1 MSLLPKFLYSNVL
14 RGITPTWSGTTVS
27 GSPPENSIDW
37 RDFSYFQ
44 ADTGNLD
51 FTMAVDTDIDGF
63 SAYVANFTGTG
74 AETITLQY
82 ESAPSVFSSLSSI
95 NPAGGKL
102 VFAATSAVTVL
113 AGRKIRLAVS
123 VGTGS
128 LLIRQLVVGEIMT
141 AERGQWASATN
152 PNFYQGIQVTNT
164 ISQNGSLLGRSIKR
178 LERKGKIQLD
188 HLSAAWVRS
197 TWEPFS
203 QHMARYPFIYAWNP
217 RDYNESCPNGS
228 TCYGEVAWAFSQGIK
243 APSHTQNGLL
253 SVDVPVRFLVAD
265 ENAI

>member
-1 MSLLPKFLYSNVL
+1 MSLLPKFLYNNVL
-14 RGITPTWSGTTVS
+14 RGITPSWSGTTVS
-27 GSPPENSIDW
+27 GSPPANSIDW

-51 FTMAVDTDIDGF
+51 FTMTTDTDIDTV
-63 SAYVANFTGTG
+63 SAYVATFTGTG
-74 AETITLQY
+74 TETIVLQY
-82 ESAPSVFSSLSSI
+82 ESSPSTYTTLQTI

-102 VFAATSAVTVL
+102 TFDEFTGVTVSS
-113 AGRKIRLAVS
+113 GRKIRFVITA
-123 VGTGS
+123 GTGS
-128 LLIRQLVVGEIMT
+128 LLLRQLVVGEVME

-178 LERKGKIQLD
+178 LERNGKIQLD

-203 QHMARYPFIYAWNP
+203 QHMARYPFVYSWNP
-217 RDYNESCPNGS
+217 RDYPTEI
-228 TCYGEVAWAFSQGIK
+228 AWAFSQGIK

>member
-1 MSLLPKFLYSNVL
+1 MIQPRFLYNNVL
-14 RGITPTWSGTTVS
+14 RGITPSWSGTTIS
-27 GSPPENSIDW
+27 GSPPENAIDF

-51 FTMAVDTDIDGF
+51 FTMTADTDIDCA
-63 SAYVANFTGTG
+63 SVYVANFTGTG
-74 AETITLQY
+74 TEQILIQY
-82 ESAPSVFSSLSSI
+82 ESTPSNYTTLATI
-95 NPAGGKL
+95 DPAGGKL
-102 VFAATSAVTVL
+102 SFDEFSSVTVL
-113 AGRKIRLAVS
+113 NGRNIRVKVTA
-123 VGTGS
+123 GTGS
-128 LLIRQLVVGEIMT
+128 LLIRQAIVGEVME

-203 QHMARYPFIYAWNP
+203 QHMARYPFVYSWNP
-217 RDYNESCPNGS
+217 RDYPTEI
-228 TCYGEVAWAFSQGIK
+228 AWAFSQGIK